1 MAPAPILRGALVRGL
16 RAPAWAGLLV
26 LATAL
31 LVASL
36 AAPALFARA
45 AHDAALQRIRA
56 AAEDD
61 TFRIAP
67 VDLRA
72 SWGGRL
78 GERATADL
86 RADLDA
92 LPGFGPAEVTSFATG
107 PNRVR
112 EPVLLS
118 GGRSAVGTLW
128 ARDGALEAL
137 GGDPADSGVWVPAE
151 VAEDL
156 GVVVG
161 DTVRVAARRLL
172 DGSVGRK
179 VPLEVLG
186 TFDPAPGSPLPPQ
199 VLALGVRRVDLPLA
213 DADVPGSALLVT
225 DRNTLERTSLR
236 IGDVPRHVADL
247 PLAPDLS
254 PDAAAR
260 AARAQDALQA
270 EAFRLVSP
278 LANDL
283 AQARPVATQLQL
295 ASGLPEVLDDAE
307 EVLTASRAAVA
318 PFARATQA
326 MALLLLLAVHVLWA
340 RSRAAE
346 SWTLTEWGLGP
357 PRRGVLAGL
366 EVLPPAVVAAPLG
379 AGLALAG
386 VALAGPP
393 GRLGVRES
401 LAATATTCA
410 VASLLVVLGAVVL
423 ATAAALQQE
432 REAARGPR
440 HQPVRVPWGL
450 AWFAAAVVVG
460 VAVLTL
466 DVDERATSPL
476 AAAFP
481 LAVAAGVAVVVMW
494 LAALLPRPRLGREG
508 SLLWLAL
515 RRSGATTGAA
525 TAVLAIGLTV
535 LGYGLAVRDGVGIA
549 VADKAAA
556 LTGAAT
562 RVDVGEQLVG
572 RRTGE
577 AASLAGPGSVVVYR
591 RGVSLPPAF
600 GEQPLL
606 MADPADLAAVVD
618 WGATLD
624 EPGRAALEEMAVAGG
639 PDDPVPVVLA
649 GTTDARRGDPVT
661 LTFNSS
667 VDVDAVVVAAVEA
680 FPGSESEDGAVTVV
694 APTRQLVRALPRA
707 FAPSTPFDQTLGA
720 GVFSASVWSSE
731 SSTAVQQRLRDVG
744 LESQEVTLLAASRAR
759 PELLSASWAVGYLV
773 PLGLAAACLVAATG
787 LLLARRLLER
797 DRVPDVLL
805 RHMGWSWRSLTLSR
819 TGELVAAIALAVLA
833 AGLATTV
840 LVLGPTV
847 VETSAQLPP
856 LARPALSADGL
867 VWWVASWL
875 LVLLAAVL
883 ALASGGG
890 RRRAG
895 EVLRDQR

>member
-16 RAPAWAGLLV
+16 RAPAWAGLLA

-78 GERATADL
+78 GEPATADL

-107 PNRVR
+107 PTRAR
-112 EPVLLS
+112 EPVLLA

-137 GGDPADSGVWVPAE
+137 GGDPATPGLWVPVD
-151 VAEDL
+151 VAEEL
-156 GVVVG
+156 RVGVG
-161 DTVRVAARRLL
+161 DTVLVASRRVL
-172 DGSVGRK
+172 DGSVRRT

-186 TFDPAPGSPLPPQ
+186 TFDPAPGSPLPQP
-199 VLALGVRRVDLPLA
+199 VLDLGVRRVDLPLA
-213 DADVPGSALLVT
+213 DADVPGSALLIT

-236 IGDVPRHVADL
+236 IDDVPRHVADL
-247 PLAPDLS
+247 SLAPGLT

-260 AARAQDALQA
+260 ASRAQDALRA
-270 EAFRLVSP
+270 EAYRSGSQ
-278 LANDL
+278 LAEDL
-283 AQARPVATQLQL
+283 AQARPVKARLQL
-295 ASGLPEVLDDAE
+295 ASGLPDVLDDAE
-307 EVLTASRAAVA
+307 QVLVASRGAVA

-357 PRRGVLAGL
+357 LRRGVLAGL
-366 EVLPPAVVAAPLG
+366 EVLPSVVVAAPLG

-386 VALAGPP
+386 VSLAGPP
-393 GRLGVRES
+393 GRLGVQDS
-401 LAATATTCA
+401 LAAIATTCA
-410 VASLLVVLGAVVL
+410 VTSLLVALGAAVL
-423 ATAAALQQE
+423 ATLGAFQQE
-432 REAARGPR
+432 REAALGPR
-440 HQPVRVPWGL
+440 HRPWRVPWGL
-450 AWFAAAVVVG
+450 AWVAAAVVVG
-460 VAVLTL
+460 VAVLTT
-466 DVDERATSPL
+466 DVEDRATSPL

-481 LAVAAGVAVVVMW
+481 LAVSAGVAVVVMW
-494 LAALLPRPRLGREG
+494 SAALLPRPRAGREG
-508 SLLWLAL
+508 SVVWLAL
-515 RRSGATTGAA
+515 RRSASTTGAA

-535 LGYGLAVRDGVGIA
+535 LGYGLAVRDGVSLA

-556 LTGAAT
+556 LTGANT

-572 RRTGE
+572 RRVGE
-577 AASLAGPGSVVVYR
+577 ASALAGPDTVVVYR

-600 GEQPLL
+600 GEQALL

-624 EPGRAALEEMAVAGG
+624 ATGREPLDRLAVVGDA
-639 PDDPVPVVLA
+639 DDPVPVLLA
-649 GTTDARRGDPVT
+649 GTTEARPGDRIT
-661 LTFNSS
+661 LTFNTS
-667 VDVDAVVVAAVEA
+667 VDVDAEVVAAVAA
-680 FPGSESEDGAVTVV
+680 FPGSESEDGVVTVL

-707 FAPSTPFDQTLGA
+707 FAPGTPFDETIGA
-720 GVFSASVWSSE
+720 GVFSASIWSSG

-759 PELLSASWAVGYLV
+759 PELLAASWAVGYLV

-819 TGELVAAIALAVLA
+819 TGELVATIALAVLA

-856 LARPALSADGL
+856 LARPTVSAGGL
-867 VWWVASWL
+867 AWWVASWL

>member
-86 RADLDA
+86 RAGLDA
-92 LPGFGPAEVTSFATG
+92 LPGFGAAEVTSFATG

-112 EPVLLS
+112 EPLVLS

-137 GGDPADSGVWVPAE
+137 GGEPAAPGVWIPSA
-151 VAEDL
+151 VAQDL
-156 GVVVG
+156 GVEAG
-161 DTVRVAARRLL
+161 DTVRIAVRRLL
-172 DGSVGRK
+172 DGSVGRR

-186 TFDPAPGSPLPPQ
+186 TFDPAPGSPLPQQ
-199 VLALGVRRVDLPLA
+199 VLDLGVRRVDLPLA
-213 DADVPGSALLVT
+213 DPDAPDSALLVT
-225 DRNTLERTSLR
+225 DRDTLERTSLR
-236 IGDVPRHVADL
+236 IADVPRHVADL
-247 PLAPDLS
+247 PLDPDLA
-254 PDAAAR
+254 PEAAAR
-260 AARAQDALQA
+260 ASRAREALQR
-270 EAFRLVSP
+270 EAFRLGSP
-278 LANDL
+278 LADDL
-283 AQARPVATQLQL
+283 AQARPVPAQLQL

-307 EVLTASRAAVA
+307 EVLAASRAAVA

-357 PRRGVLAGL
+357 LRRGAVAGL
-366 EVLPPAVVAAPLG
+366 EVLPTALLAAPVG
-379 AGLALAG
+379 AGLAVAG
-386 VALAGPP
+386 VSLAGPP
-393 GRLGVRES
+393 GRLGAEDS
-401 LAATATTCA
+401 LTATATTCA
-410 VASLLVVLGAVVL
+410 VTSVLVVVGAAVL
-423 ATAAALQQE
+423 ATLAALQQE

-440 HQPVRVPWGL
+440 HQPLRVPWGL
-450 AWFAAAVVVG
+450 AWVAAAVVVG

-466 DVDERATSPL
+466 DVDERAASPL

-481 LAVAAGVAVVVMW
+481 LAVAAGVAVAVMW
-494 LAALLPRPRLGREG
+494 LAALLPRPRAGREG
-508 SLLWLAL
+508 SLVWLAL

-535 LGYGLAVRDGVGIA
+535 LGYGLAVSDGVGIA

-577 AASLAGPGSVVVYR
+577 ADALAGPDSVVVYR
-591 RGVSLPPAF
+591 RGVTLPPAF

-606 MADPADLAAVVD
+606 MADPAQLAAVVD

-624 EPGRAALEEMAVAGG
+624 TPGREALEELAAVGA
-639 PDDPVPVVLA
+639 PEDPVPVVLA
-649 GTTDARRGDPVT
+649 GTTASRPGDRVT
-661 LTFNSS
+661 MSFNSS

-680 FPGSESEDGAVTVV
+680 FPGSESEDGVVTVV

-707 FAPSTPFDQTLGA
+707 FRPSTPFDQTLGA
-720 GVFSASVWSSE
+720 GVFSASVWSSA
-731 SSTAVQQRLRDVG
+731 SSASVQQRLRDVG
-744 LESQEVTLLAASRAR
+744 LESQEVTVVAGSRAR
-759 PELLSASWAVGYLV
+759 PELLSATWAVGYLV
-773 PLGLAAACLVAATG
+773 PLGLAAACLVVATG

-805 RHMGWSWRSLTLSR
+805 RHMGWTWRALTLSR
-819 TGELVAAIALAVLA
+819 ILRARGDDRPGRAGRGPRLGRPGARSDRRRDLRPAATAGASDRVRRRARLVGGVLA
-833 AGLATTV
+833 A
-840 LVLGPTV
+840 
-847 VETSAQLPP
+847 
-856 LARPALSADGL
+856 RP
-867 VWWVASWL
+867 
-875 LVLLAAVL
+875 
-883 ALASGGG
+883 GGG
-890 RRRAG
+890 SAGAGVRRWQAAG
-895 EVLRDQR
+895 RGGAA